1 MIIICHECCFL
12 CLVYFFALFPVA
24 MAFPCAVYGSMAL
37 VCANLG
43 MFLFFCV
50 NFRGEIPS
58 KSLLLC
64 LPICSPEACGSACPL
79 HEVRTIWENSW
90 YFIDILACLNEPIS
104 GEFISPNAQLLW
116 NDGVFHPPRLNKWNS
131 VCSKNTLH
139 HGMKHRSQPHSAS
152 QWGELGAFWKGPL
165 VRVSLYRGGMGVLLY
180 FPICTKNSVSCF
192 TQK

>member
-1 MIIICHECCFL
+1 MSVAFCAWYISLLCFQLPWPSLVLFMVQWLLFVQIWECS
-12 CLVYFFALFPVA
+12 YFFVWISVVKSPQN
-24 MAFPCAVYGSMAL
+24 P
-37 VCANLG
+37 
-43 MFLFFCV
+43 FCCV
-50 NFRGEIPS
+50 LPS
-58 KSLLLC
+58 VLQGV
-64 LPICSPEACGSACPL
+64 PEACGSGCPL